1 MAKLPFNPEN
11 LELEE
16 ITGEPAISPES
27 LTPEAI
33 RLRFT
38 NPPEWI
44 PEIQAEK
51 PLKPAPYWPVPASVL
66 IPMVDREDEL
76 HVLMTRRTDH
86 LHHHPGQISFPGGR
100 ADEED
105 ASAVDTA
112 LRETE
117 EEIGLERQHI
127 EVIGTLPDHIIATGY
142 QVKPF
147 VSIVQPRFELV
158 PDPFEVAE
166 VMEIPLSHLMNGQ
179 HHQRRSG
186 EFPRLGHRTFYA
198 IPYQHH
204 FIWGATAAMLR
215 NLFHFL
221 RA

>member
-1 MAKLPFNPEN
+1 MSKVLFNPED
-11 LELEE
+11 LELVSV
-16 ITGEPAISPES
+16 TGEPAVEPMS
-27 LTPEAI
+27 LTPDAI
-33 RLRFT
+33 RSRFL
-38 NPPEWI
+38 NPPEWV

-66 IPMVDREDEL
+66 IPIVDRGNEL
-76 HVLMTRRTDH
+76 RVLMTRRTDH

-100 ADEED
+100 TDEED

-117 EEIGLERQHI
+117 EEIGLERKFV

-147 VSIVQPRFELV
+147 VSIVQPHFELDV
-158 PDPFEVAE
+158 DPFEVAE
-166 VMEIPLSHLMNGQ
+166 VMEIPLSYLMNGQ

-198 IPYQHH
+198 IPYQQH

-215 NLFHFL
+215 NLFHIL

>member
-1 MAKLPFNPEN
+1 MANVPFDPIN
-11 LELEE
+11 LELES
-16 ITGEPAISPES
+16 IAGEPAIALERLKPG
-27 LTPEAI
+27 AI
-33 RLRFT
+33 RSRFS
-38 NPPEWI
+38 NPPKWV

-51 PLKPAPYWPVPASVL
+51 PIKPAPYWPVPASVL
-66 IPMVDREDEL
+66 IPIVDREDEL
-76 HVLMTRRTDH
+76 YVLMTKRTDH

-100 ADEED
+100 TDKED
-105 ASAVDTA
+105 KSAVDTA

-117 EEIGLERQHI
+117 EETGVDRKYI
-127 EVIGTLPDHIIATGY
+127 EIIGTLPDHIIATGY

-147 VSIVQPRFELV
+147 VSIVQPHFELN

-166 VMEIPLSHLMNGQ
+166 VMEIPLSHLMNGM